1 MMVNTH
7 PSFIAVPKASP
18 GTGENAASVGEI
30 ADERRLRHDLKADVA
45 LEVKGSESRKG
56 AGESN
61 NWMPDKPLFIRVNS
75 VSDSRENHFQP
86 GN

>member
-7 PSFIAVPKASP
+7 PSTIIAPKTNP

-30 ADERRLRHDLKADVA
+30 ADERRWRHDLRADSA

-61 NWMPDKPLFIRVNS
+61 KWIPDKPLLIRVNS

>member
-7 PSFIAVPKASP
+7 PSFIIVPKTSP
-18 GTGENAASVGEI
+18 GIGASVAPVGEI
-30 ADERRLRHDLKADVA
+30 ADERRLRHDLRTESVLKG
-45 LEVKGSESRKG
+45 KGSESRKG

-61 NWMPDKPLFIRVNS
+61 NWMPDKSLFIRANS

>member
-7 PSFIAVPKASP
+7 PSFITVPKTSP

-30 ADERRLRHDLKADVA
+30 ADERRLRHDRRTESVLKG
-45 LEVKGSESRKG
+45 KGSESRKG
-56 AGESN
+56 AGESVE
-61 NWMPDKPLFIRVNS
+61 WMPDKPLLVRANS